1 MKIEKIQVNF
11 PYISVTTQLMT
22 MIHIPLDSS
31 LHELSFDVTNI
42 SLSSVVE
49 ISNFIK
55 WSTFS

>member
-55 WSTFS
+55 